1 MVPTKPTADL
11 SERDN
16 KETLFVKEEEVT
28 NDAEVFGEVE
38 ADVEGSQK
46 EPLSSVSLLV
56 FKVLRAPAT
65 TVCPHARGFGVLVC
79 WSVVSRGQLAP
90 IVHHPPHLNYH
101 HYLHQAPTPNYRYS
115 PPPSIPNLSPGY
127 LAPTTATTHPPRN
140 PAAFG

>member
-16 KETLFVKEEEVT
+16 KETLLVKEEEVT

-56 FKVLRAPAT
+56 STVLRAPA
-65 TVCPHARGFGVLVC
+65 
-79 WSVVSRGQLAP
+79 
-90 IVHHPPHLNYH
+90 
-101 HYLHQAPTPNYRYS
+101 
-115 PPPSIPNLSPGY
+115 
-127 LAPTTATTHPPRN
+127 
-140 PAAFG
+140 